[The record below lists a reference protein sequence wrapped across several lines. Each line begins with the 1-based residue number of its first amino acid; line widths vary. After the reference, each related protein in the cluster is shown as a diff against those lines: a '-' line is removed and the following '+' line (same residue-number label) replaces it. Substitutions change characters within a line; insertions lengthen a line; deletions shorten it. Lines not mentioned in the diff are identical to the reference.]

1 MFPTKEKESNGS
13 EVPLVGIATTREKR
27 LPKYQLPVR
36 IRNLFY
42 GENFFKENQS
52 NEPKNMMLI
61 HENPNIY
68 LINNFLSSNE
78 LNNIDSLITDN
89 MASFQKSFTE
99 DDVSDRIYS
108 AERTNKFF
116 FLPKGRGAV
125 VRQIENRAADLI
137 GFPTRHIEPLQ
148 IVHYTCGQQF
158 TTHHDAGTLLED
170 GKTVE
175 LIKPKRLLTFFVY
188 LNDLPFGNGF
198 TEFPLLSLSVLPKRG
213 QALLF
218 CNILPDGNAEERVV
232 HKAMPVHSPLQKF
245 GMNIWI
251 SEKEMSA
258 EVNELHCFPPISSS
272 SSSKR
277 RLSKERSSPLLS
289 EERRKFTKRK
299 RRDEI
304 GDEEDEENEEKDR
317 ADRTKSHSSLSL
329 RTKESLMKLQYAER
343 LTQEY
348 YANTFPFEKEDL
360 YFQQEE
366 VEEETGEPS
375 PSSISSQLSSSSQ
388 GNTGSS
394 FVSQSSSSSFSH
406 PLSTASSLSDVFV
419 PLGKNY
425 FFGLSSIF
433 NDSYEIQDRK
443 LIERI
448 LEFSRLGM
456 KIDLSTIYKDL
467 CLGSAIVNVS
477 SSLDVNEG
485 NELKQKPALY
495 FEEEALQDITNN
507 LVTE

>member
-1 MFPTKEKESNGS
+1 MFTINEKECS
-13 EVPLVGIATTREKR
+13 ESKDSFVGIAKLREKR
-27 LPKYQLPVR
+27 LPKYHLPVR
-36 IRNLFY
+36 VKNLFY
-42 GENFFKENQS
+42 DEHFFEGNQS

-89 MASFQKSFTE
+89 MTSFQKSFTE
-99 DDVSDRIYS
+99 DDDNDRIYS

-116 FLPKGRGAV
+116 FLPKGKGTL

-137 GFPTRHIEPLQ
+137 GFPVRYIEPLQ
-148 IVHYTCGQQF
+148 IVHYTAGQQF

-218 CNILPDGNAEERVV
+218 CNILPDGNADERVV

-251 SEKEMSA
+251 SEKEMPA
-258 EVNELHCFPPISSS
+258 EVNELHCYPSLSSFS
-272 SSSKR
+272 SLNKR
-277 RLSKERSSPLLS
+277 RLSKERASPSL
-289 EERRKFTKRK
+289 EVEKRK
-299 RRDEI
+299 TAKRKKKLESEHEI
-304 GDEEDEENEEKDR
+304 DGEDDIERGNSR
-317 ADRTKSHSSLSL
+317 SSSSL
-329 RTKESLMKLQYAER
+329 RGNGSLMKLQYAEQ

-348 YANTFPFEKEDL
+348 YANTFPVEKEDL
-360 YFQQEE
+360 YFHEE
-366 VEEETGEPS
+366 PDETKELS
-375 PSSISSQLSSSSQ
+375 PSSISSLLPPSPSLMETDGFSKE
-388 GNTGSS
+388 GNTISS
-394 FVSQSSSSSFSH
+394 FSSQSSSVSLSF
-406 PLSTASSLSDVFV
+406 PLSVASTLSDVFV

-433 NDSYEIQDRK
+433 KDSFEIHDQK
-443 LIERI
+443 LVERI

-456 KIDLSTIYKDL
+456 KVDSSSIFKDLTNDLSSSI
-467 CLGSAIVNVS
+467 SIV
-477 SSLDVNEG
+477 EG
-485 NELKQKPALY
+485 NEAPKKITLY
-495 FEEEALQDITNN
+495 FEEESDLEN
-507 LVTE
+507 LVAE